1 MRDECA
7 LVELVYGKNDAKYA
21 PSIFIYYIFF
31 LFTPEDFN
39 IERLNGTKRTTALTK
54 SLHKFTQPTKAYP
67 KYPFPPPSLLP
78 PPPKNRKVTNL
89 LLTA

>member
-1 MRDECA
+1 MEKMMQNTHLA
-7 LVELVYGKNDAKYA
+7 FL
-21 PSIFIYYIFF
+21 FIIYFF

-67 KYPFPPPSLLP
+67 KYPFPPSPLP